1 MQSGFFWGTGGALLG
16 GSSLGLP
23 LKLMRSDNWIL
34 SVHHLLQHRRRRRR
48 STAPTCTCF
57 LTSWLRVT
65 PSKRQILFICVLMA
79 PGEMRVLAILCTET
93 ATDQTLPPFIWT
105 EPVIKDETKAVSFL
119 SSLQERHLAFTPQ
132 NSLWCALSTRLQAQV
147 ELSSHPLSRKL
158 LCPSFRRESS
168 TPVSLFC
175 FKHHNISSGD
185 NEILQSSQWFPIHF
199 TTEQVGIWS
208 LAQGHRQH
216 AWLSMDVHWLYGG
229 LNLRA
234 DLGVSYKHLP
244 QTEQLWKRK

>member
-65 PSKRQILFICVLMA
+65 PSRRQILFICVLMA

-119 SSLQERHLAFTPQ
+119 SSLQERHP
-132 NSLWCALSTRLQAQV
+132 
-147 ELSSHPLSRKL
+147 ELTLVRSEH
-158 LCPSFRRESS
+158 EAA
-168 TPVSLFC
+168 
-175 FKHHNISSGD
+175 SSGWV
-185 NEILQSSQWFPIHF
+185 ILASTQPKTALPLLQ
-199 TTEQVGIWS
+199 E
-208 LAQGHRQH
+208 RKQH
-216 AWLSMDVHWLYGG
+216 SCFALLF
-229 LNLRA
+229 
-234 DLGVSYKHLP
+234 
-244 QTEQLWKRK
+244 